1 MYIIANL
8 PAMYGRFQQ
17 IKKENYPFK
26 RAFGQYLEA
35 LSRLGLALEAEPD
48 RLSGIVEDA
57 LFPGERVPDLPE
69 GDGEVNFRFELEN
82 PVIEEYFH
90 FIETTNKHAVMQF
103 IRLAL
108 RLSERYGTSL
118 SRLTL
123 LIERL
128 QPEDVDHS
136 VETVDNLPPI
146 RIVKRVPES
155 RNPADPEP
163 GRAREIPTDPKP
175 EPSSVLDRLAALTE
189 KGDQLLHEGEGEGAP
204 VVQTNPALGDFL

>member
-26 RAFGQYLEA
+26 RSFGQYLEA

-90 FIETTNKHAVMQF
+90 SIETTNKHAVMQF

-128 QPEDVDHS
+128 QPEDVDYS

-146 RIVKRVPES
+146 RIVKRVPKS
-155 RNPADPEP
+155 RNLEP
-163 GRAREIPTDPKP
+163 GHTRETATGPKP
-175 EPSSVLDRLAALTE
+175 EPSSVLDRLAALTK
-189 KGDQLLHEGEGEGAP
+189 KGDQLLYEGEDKGAP

>member
-48 RLSGIVEDA
+48 RVSGIVEDA
-57 LFPGERVPDLPE
+57 LFPGERVPELAE
-69 GDGEVNFRFELEN
+69 GGGEGNLRVELEN

-90 FIETTNKHAVMQF
+90 SIETTNKHAVMQF

-128 QPEDVDHS
+128 QPEDVGNS

-163 GRAREIPTDPKP
+163 GHTRKTATGPKP
-175 EPSSVLDRLAALTE
+175 EPASVRDRLAPLTE
-189 KGDQLLHEGEGEGAP
+189 KGDQVLDEGEDGGAP
-204 VVQTNPALGDFL
+204 VGQTNPALGDFL